1 MNYLNV
7 DKLLIES
14 TKSSDYD
21 ILKKGAEKADGIND
35 VEEFRVTEVRKWI
48 RYFIND
54 INKSKAV

>member
-21 ILKKGAEKADGIND
+21 ILKKGAEKADGIDD
-35 VEEFRVTEVRKWI
+35 VEEFRVTEVRK
-48 RYFIND
+48 
-54 INKSKAV
+54 